1 MESLRIPSSTSLDER
16 TEFAHG
22 ELYRETKR
30 KLYFGQ
36 KVDPATR
43 VEIRIDQDGF
53 DEGLALAGKPRKE
66 RRKERRNE
74 GMNE

>member
-1 MESLRIPSSTSLDER
+1 MESLCIPSSTSLDEH

-22 ELYRETKR
+22 ELYGELKR
-30 KLYFGQ
+30 KLYSGR

-66 RRKERRNE
+66 RRN
-74 GMNE
+74 